1 MVLLLLLIIA
11 SPALAGQIDFLLP
24 LPAER
29 EISEEIK
36 HLSSLSGVAQSYSF
50 TAPSGRRIAVLRVSV
65 TGVGEVAE
73 RLDSLGLA
81 YVIDYPPRRLH
92 YVPNDP
98 LVGARI
104 PLSNLNYSIPYHLT
118 LIGAFLTWD
127 HWPGAQGVITAVLD
141 TGFDTAHP
149 DLAGNLWTNQAE
161 KLGLPGVDDDGNGYV
176 DDLHGYDFVHRTSS
190 LRKLDPITGISHGTA
205 VAGLIGARGD
215 NDQGIAAL
223 AGGVKG
229 RVGTQLM
236 LLAVVDDDGRIPL
249 AAELEAISYAIAQ
262 GAKVINM
269 SFGGKSTTKLE
280 QEELAAA
287 SEKAL
292 LVASAGNYTP
302 GLEPPGPVDYPA
314 RYPSVVAVGATELK
328 ARLPGRFYE
337 DLADY
342 SRYQPGEQVI
352 ELTAPGTGMITTAW
366 DGKYHRPGFDPPL
379 AALKGTSFAAPL
391 VSAAAAM
398 LFANLPTD
406 SPAVVRE
413 KLHQLVDDLGEPGPD
428 PRFGY
433 GRINLAR
440 MFRPAG
446 DANGDGEVTQAD
458 LDLVASLFGAR
469 QGSPRYDPQADLNED
484 RVIDEFDWL
493 IVAANFKPPPED
505 NGAGEGEG
513 APGG

>member
-1 MVLLLLLIIA
+1 MLVLLLVA
-11 SPALAGQIDFLLP
+11 PALPGQIDFLLP
-24 LPAER
+24 DTAGKGFTDKVR
-29 EISEEIK
+29 A
-36 HLSSLSGVAQSYSF
+36 LSSLRDVAQSYSF
-50 TAPSGRRIAVLRVSV
+50 TAPSGRRITVLRVSDD
-65 TGVGEVAE
+65 GVGEVAE
-73 RLDSLGLA
+73 RLDELGLD

-98 LVGARI
+98 LVGARV
-104 PLSNLNYSIPYHLT
+104 PLSSLNYSIPYHLT

-141 TGFDTAHP
+141 TGFDTSHP
-149 DLAGNLWTNQAE
+149 DLASNLWTNQAE

-176 DDLHGYDFVHRTSS
+176 DDLHGYDFVHRTAA

-236 LLAVVDDDGRIPL
+236 LLAVVDDEGKIPL
-249 AAELEAISYAIAQ
+249 AAELEAIAYAISQ

-269 SFGGKSTTKLE
+269 SFGGRTTTPLE
-280 QEELAAA
+280 AEELSAA
-287 SEKAL
+287 SKEAL
-292 LVASAGNYTP
+292 LVASAGNYNP
-302 GLEPPGPVDYPA
+302 GLENPWPVDYPA
-314 RYPSVVAVGATELK
+314 RYPSVVAVGATELRS
-328 ARLPGRFYE
+328 RLPGRFYE
-337 DLADY
+337 DLAVY
-342 SRYQPGEQVI
+342 SRYQPGERVI

-398 LFANLPTD
+398 LFANLPSD
-406 SPAVVRE
+406 SPAEVRAA
-413 KLHQLVDDLGEPGPD
+413 LHRLVDDLGEPGPD

-433 GRINLAR
+433 GRLNLAR

-446 DANGDGEVTQAD
+446 DADGDGEVTDRD
-458 LDLVASLFGAR
+458 LELVASLFGAR

-484 RVIDEFDWL
+484 RVIDELDWL
-493 IVAANFKPPPED
+493 MVAANYRPPPED
-505 NGAGEGEG
+505 NGSGEGEG
-513 APGG
+513 SPGG